1 MNPRAVKSLLKL
13 RCRVV
18 FRIWPKQ
25 INPMVQEIMNT
36 IRPRTLPRIDNS
48 PQNYP
53 RRMRDQKQH
62 PVPS

>member
-1 MNPRAVKSLLKL
+1 MNPRAVKLPLKL

-36 IRPRTLPRIDNS
+36 IRPPTLPRIDSS
-48 PQNYP
+48 PQNHP
-53 RRMRDQKQH
+53 RRMRDQKE
-62 PVPS
+62 S